1 MITAY
6 RTAVSPLANQVIG
19 TITGDLPNAANG
31 AGEMKAGSLIADA
44 QLQSTQPV
52 ATGGAVM
59 AFMNAGG
66 VRNPGFIKPAVASYP

>member
-19 TITGDLPNAANG
+19 TITADLPNAANG